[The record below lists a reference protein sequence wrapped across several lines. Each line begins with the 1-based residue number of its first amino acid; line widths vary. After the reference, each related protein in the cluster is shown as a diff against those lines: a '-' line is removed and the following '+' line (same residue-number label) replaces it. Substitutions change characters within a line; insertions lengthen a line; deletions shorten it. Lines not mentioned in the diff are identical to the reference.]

1 MNFKLNIQLFGNAVI
16 PYNEGRNGKRSI
28 DGLWEQE
35 FNVAK
40 ALTAAIGCEFGSVL
54 NIQDVGQ
61 KEQGKV
67 YLDKNNGKLYK
78 CLNTT
83 TSVSNTTENFALFNV
98 QQNSDRLDNLHK
110 IYRRYDNYSISNDTG
125 YQINGNNVFA
135 NHVSVLEGYRYI
147 ELFISYE
154 YGSSTDKT
162 PKLHVNYFKI
172 PVYELVEKKEIFFIE
187 VYDSSHTK
195 KSTFR
200 YRMLSDTDFGFEI
213 VSGLAYVQGMNF
225 MR

>member
-98 QQNSDRLDNLHK
+98 QQNSDRLDNLFEVVE
-110 IYRRYDNYSISNDTG
+110 IGAFDLNGTDTTM
-125 YQINGNNVFA
+125 IN
-135 NHVSVLEGYRYI
+135 
-147 ELFISYE
+147 
-154 YGSSTDKT
+154 
-162 PKLHVNYFKI
+162 
-172 PVYELVEKKEIFFIE
+172 IE
-187 VYDSSHTK
+187 VASFIGD
-195 KSTFR
+195 KSFIDF
-200 YRMLSDTDFGFEI
+200 YLIPSGALSDVRYYYNHQRKVLFLRAQCTGTVRVFLVI
-213 VSGLAYVQGMNF
+213 A
-225 MR
+225 

>member
-16 PYNEGRNGKRSI
+16 PFDNGRNDKRDI
-28 DGLWEQE
+28 EGLWLQ
-35 FNVAK
+35 ALATSK

-98 QQNSDRLDNLHK
+98 QQNSDRLDNLK
-110 IYRRYDNYSISNDTG
+110 IFCGDILLSASIKIGEYVISPSLSVMSNDDLILLVFPNSVPTNDQTNYSAHATISSVG
-125 YQINGNNVFA
+125 QLREGVSAFIINSIPYLTFKLKGDRLYNNA
-135 NHVSVLEGYRYI
+135 SGSAPYHVGAAGIRIYAI
-147 ELFISYE
+147 GI
-154 YGSSTDKT
+154 K
-162 PKLHVNYFKI
+162 N
-172 PVYELVEKKEIFFIE
+172 
-187 VYDSSHTK
+187 
-195 KSTFR
+195 
-200 YRMLSDTDFGFEI
+200 
-213 VSGLAYVQGMNF
+213 
-225 MR
+225 

>member
-54 NIQDVGQ
+54 NIQDAGQ

-98 QQNSDRLDNLHK
+98 QQNSDRLDNLSGNVQSLSNYAYPNT
-110 IYRRYDNYSISNDTG
+110 INYDRYRDRWYWYNET
-125 YQINGNNVFA
+125 QARTFLVNGSLLQDDLPNSAHILFVL
-135 NHVSVLEGYRYI
+135 VSVDIIVL
-147 ELFISYE
+147 LL
-154 YGSSTDKT
+154 YGWS
-162 PKLHVNYFKI
+162 HNYLYKASI
-172 PVYELVEKKEIFFIE
+172 T
-187 VYDSSHTK
+187 SNN
-195 KSTFR
+195 TF
-200 YRMLSDTDFGFEI
+200 YGFSPI
-213 VSGLAYVQGMNF
+213 I
-225 MR
+225 

>member
-54 NIQDVGQ
+54 NIQDAGQ
-61 KEQGKV
+61 KEQGKI

-83 TSVSNTTENFALFNV
+83 TSVSNTTKNFALFNV
-98 QQNSDRLDNLHK
+98 QQNSDRLDNLIRINSTSIQGHLK
-110 IYRRYDNYSISNDTG
+110 SSFDIGNIGFRTFHGSYGAITDGEVYINIGSDFEKLLSICITPANNGNPKSGEHAVYRASKSTTNTICVFLQNGGPSATG
-125 YQINGNNVFA
+125 YQMTI
-135 NHVSVLEGYRYI
+135 I
-147 ELFISYE
+147 
-154 YGSSTDKT
+154 
-162 PKLHVNYFKI
+162 
-172 PVYELVEKKEIFFIE
+172 
-187 VYDSSHTK
+187 
-195 KSTFR
+195 
-200 YRMLSDTDFGFEI
+200 
-213 VSGLAYVQGMNF
+213 GLLKNA
-225 MR
+225 